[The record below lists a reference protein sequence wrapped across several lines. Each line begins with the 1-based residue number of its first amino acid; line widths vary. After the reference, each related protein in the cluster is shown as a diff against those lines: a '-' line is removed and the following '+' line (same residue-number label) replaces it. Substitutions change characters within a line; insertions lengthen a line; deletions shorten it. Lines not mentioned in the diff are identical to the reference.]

1 MTTSTSRRSCV
12 TAERAA
18 LIPTFVLT
26 PGRMSGQ
33 AHLRGCRMLGQ
44 EADDSGGRVVP
55 DMTAEDLAEHLQM
68 LGQATEEE
76 LDQLLHEL
84 LIRVYPSKQTQDS

>member
-1 MTTSTSRRSCV
+1 
-12 TAERAA
+12 
-18 LIPTFVLT
+18 
-26 PGRMSGQ
+26 
-33 AHLRGCRMLGQ
+33 MLGQ